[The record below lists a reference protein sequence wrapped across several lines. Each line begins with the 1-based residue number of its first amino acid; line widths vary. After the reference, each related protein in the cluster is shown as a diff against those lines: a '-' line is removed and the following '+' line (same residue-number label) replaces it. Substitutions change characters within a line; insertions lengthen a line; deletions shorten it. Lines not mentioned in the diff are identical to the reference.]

1 MPHNPFFPGTIS
13 NPVTSKINMS
23 KRNASEV
30 IVHKE
35 PGLRCS
41 LFNAVRKAGRCIS
54 LINACWLVASNL
66 ITNCS
71 LPKMVSL
78 FLLRLKRLYRSG
90 LHERSEIIFRASASV
105 KSSLLAGS
113 WNISV
118 SYTHLIESDIHKLKA
133 GRS

>member
-13 NPVTSKINMS
+13 NPVMSKINMS

-54 LINACWLVASNL
+54 LNKC
-66 ITNCS
+66 
-71 LPKMVSL
+71 
-78 FLLRLKRLYRSG
+78 
-90 LHERSEIIFRASASV
+90 
-105 KSSLLAGS
+105 LLAGC
-113 WNISV
+113 IQLDYQLFFAKDGQFV
-118 SYTHLIESDIHKLKA
+118 FTEAETVIQVGIA
-133 GRS
+133 